1 MQQIAKDDV
10 TEKLNQFK
18 DVATIAEKLDSS
30 VVYESAFD
38 KELKAE
44 AIKQIENGFT
54 VDLEEYQQ
62 STKQFIQGYA
72 KGISQPDNAISHNPT
87 EEAPK
92 DLATVLNAIHKDFE
106 ISEKINRDENY
117 KNAFMENLPKDN
129 TPPATIL
136 AKIKESE
143 KFINDRETMTE
154 QFNQAH
160 GKQFPVFV
168 IDPIAKS
175 DLAEYQSN
183 PNDEY
188 KAFEIYTK
196 MEKSDYAKSIEALY
210 KEQAENLGLP
220 NGENYTRNKIE
231 HLTTTV
237 NNLSDEQKSA
247 FTQRFNESYPNGFK
261 TTKEQTAEQEQAEIA
276 KMEKIQQETERRQD
290 EYNKQVYD
298 YLKTEQ
304 GNEEARIKQTQYLQ
318 EMINREPQNFD
329 RLSQN
334 FFTKNDLRTV
344 LPNDSLLKLEAGK
357 LLTDDKKATPTGAK
371 MLSENL
377 KAKVVNSTQ
386 QLAQSGKIGEQAIKS
401 KAQLKAYYSDKF
413 SKEYI
418 EAEKKLQMKRQND
431 KKLKV
436 DSVKMSY

>member
-30 VVYESAFD
+30 VVYEAAFD

-62 STKQFIQGYA
+62 STKKFIQGYA
-72 KGISQPDNAISHNPT
+72 KGIAQPDNAISHNPT
-87 EEAPK
+87 EEAQK
-92 DLATVLNAIHKDFE
+92 DLATVLNAIRKDFE

-117 KNAFMENLPKDN
+117 KNAFIENLP
-129 TPPATIL
+129 TETAPQTIL
-136 AKIKESE
+136 AKINESG
-143 KFINDRETMTE
+143 KFITDREAITE
-154 QFNQAH
+154 QFNQEH
-160 GKQFPVFV
+160 SKQFPVFV

-183 PNDEY
+183 LNDEY

-298 YLKTEQ
+298 YLKAER

-318 EMINREPQNFD
+318 EMINREPHNFD

-334 FFTKNDLRTV
+334 FFTQNDLRTV

-371 MLSENL
+371 KLSESL
-377 KAKVVNSTQ
+377 QAKVLNSTQ

-413 SKEYI
+413 SKEYV